1 MGEASLFVTIT
12 VNDGDE
18 GLNKFI
24 TLMNGDNKVLPWND
38 PIMTE
43 LYLNKYFEKI
53 KSAITGENNKK

>member
-24 TLMNGDNKVLPWND
+24 TLMNGDSKVLPRND

-53 KSAITGENNKK
+53 K